1 VKSKSKEINS
11 MALKAVMFKAL
22 TGEQHAD
29 AA

>member
-11 MALKAVMFKAL
+11 MALKTVMFKAL
-22 TGEQHAD
+22 TGQQHGD